1 MKFLPIFVLILLVV
15 ATIFGNA
22 EAKPG
27 WLKKQLKSV
36 EKSVR
41 RVRDRAQE
49 NLPLVAGYVGVAA
62 QAGLVP
68 GK

>member
-15 ATIFGNA
+15 ATIFGSA

>member
-1 MKFLPIFVLILLVV
+1 MKFLPIFVFVLLVV
-15 ATIFGNA
+15 STIFVST

-36 EKSVR
+36 EKGVR

-49 NLPLVAGYVGVAA
+49 NLPLVVSYVGVAA
-62 QAGLVP
+62 QAGFVP

>member
-1 MKFLPIFVLILLVV
+1 MKFLPVFVFVILVV
-15 ATIFGNA
+15 ATIFGNV

-36 EKSVR
+36 EKGVR